1 MIALQFINLGR
12 FLKWSIKMNYKLEL
26 KVGRILFNILFWGF
40 LIGSWFFVISP
51 TLESLGINSSEV
63 LIKLVSFN

>member
-1 MIALQFINLGR
+1 
-12 FLKWSIKMNYKLEL
+12 MNYKLEL
-26 KVGRILFNILFWGF
+26 KIGRILFNILFWGF